1 MLNQSVGFVC
11 DPGVITVWL
20 RGNPLVRESE
30 GLGAQVW
37 LHGMSSMLL
46 FACNLIKCHDIVC
59 HYVYACCEL
68 ASTFDVL
75 TWRVMPAFR
84 KV

>member
-1 MLNQSVGFVC
+1 M
-11 DPGVITVWL
+11 ITVCL

-46 FACNLIKCHDIVC
+46 FAFNLIKCHDIVC
-59 HYVYACCEL
+59 HYGSVCCEL
-68 ASTFDVL
+68 ASTFNVL
-75 TWRVMPAFR
+75 TWRVMPDFR